1 MILLKGELFGGG
13 YSMIL
18 KGIEISS
25 MAENCYIVGCEETKE
40 VAVIDPGGNPRGI
53 LRLLQEDN
61 LKAIYII
68 NTHGH
73 IDHIGANRAI
83 KDATGAQI
91 LIHEADAKMLVNSVS
106 NFSFLM
112 GSKVTSP
119 PADQLLKDG
128 DIIKIG
134 NTVELEVIHTPGHSP
149 GGICLKTG
157 NIIFVGDTLF
167 QGSIGR
173 TDFPGGSYEQ
183 LINNIKQKLLC
194 YDDEVVAYPG
204 HGPSTTIGF
213 ERRNNPFL

>member
-1 MILLKGELFGGG
+1 
-13 YSMIL
+13 MIL
-18 KGIEISS
+18 KVLEISS
-25 MAENCYIVGCEETKE
+25 MAENCYIVGCEETRE

-53 LRLLQEDN
+53 MRLLQEDN
-61 LKAIYII
+61 LQAVYII

-83 KDATGAQI
+83 KDATGAKI
-91 LIHEADAKMLVNSVS
+91 LIHEADAKMLVNPVS

-119 PADQLLKDG
+119 AADQFVKEG

-157 NIIFVGDTLF
+157 NTIFVGDTLF

-173 TDFPGGSYEQ
+173 TDFPGGSYEE
-183 LINNIKQKLLC
+183 LISNIKNKLLC

-204 HGPSTTIGF
+204 HGPATTIGF
-213 ERRNNPFL
+213 EREHNPFL

>member
-1 MILLKGELFGGG
+1 
-13 YSMIL
+13 MIL
-18 KGIEISS
+18 KAIEISS
-25 MAENCYIVGCEETKE
+25 MAENCYIVGCEETRE

-53 LRLLQEDN
+53 LHLLQEDN

-73 IDHIGANRAI
+73 TDHIGANRAV

-91 LIHEADAKMLVNSVS
+91 LIHEADAKMLVNAVS

-119 PADQLLKDG
+119 AADQFVKEG

-173 TDFPGGSYEQ
+173 TDFPGGSYEE
-183 LINNIKQKLLC
+183 LIGNIKEKLLC

-213 ERRNNPFL
+213 ERENNPFLQG

>member
-1 MILLKGELFGGG
+1 
-13 YSMIL
+13 MIL
-18 KGIEISS
+18 KGLEISS
-25 MAENCYIVGCEETKE
+25 MGVNCYIVGCEETRE
-40 VAVIDPGGNPRGI
+40 VAVIDPGGSPKTVVNMLENDG
-53 LRLLQEDN
+53 

-73 IDHIGANRAI
+73 IDHIGGNRGV
-83 KDATGAQI
+83 KEATGAKI
-91 LIHEADAKMLVNSVS
+91 LIHQDDAKMLTSSVS

-157 NIIFVGDTLF
+157 DIIFVGDTLF

-173 TDFPGGSYEQ
+173 TDFPGGSHKQ
-183 LINNIKQKLLC
+183 LIQNIKDRLLC
-194 YDDEVVAYPG
+194 FDDEVVAYPG
-204 HGPSTTIGF
+204 HGPATTIGF
-213 ERRNNPFL
+213 ERAHNPFL

>member
-1 MILLKGELFGGG
+1 
-13 YSMIL
+13 MIL

-53 LRLLQEDN
+53 LRLLQEDD
-61 LKAIYII
+61 LKAVYII

-73 IDHIGANRAI
+73 IDHIGANRAV
-83 KDATGAQI
+83 KDATGARI
-91 LIHEADAKMLVNSVS
+91 LIHEADAKMLVNPVS

-112 GSKVTSP
+112 GSRVTSP
-119 PADQLLKDG
+119 AADQFVKAG

-167 QGSIGR
+167 RGSIGR
-173 TDFPGGSYEQ
+173 TDFPGGSYDE
-183 LINNIKQKLLC
+183 LIKNIKEKLLC

-213 ERRNNPFL
+213 ERENNPFL

>member
-1 MILLKGELFGGG
+1 
-13 YSMIL
+13 MIL
-18 KGIEISS
+18 KGLEISA
-25 MAENCYIVGCEETKE
+25 MGENCYIVGCEETKE
-40 VAVIDPGGNPRGI
+40 VAVIDPGGNARAI
-53 LRLLQEDN
+53 VNLLKQDD

-73 IDHIGANRAI
+73 IDHIGGNRGV
-83 KDATGAQI
+83 KEATGAKI
-91 LIHEADAKMLVNSVS
+91 LIHEKDAKMLVNAAS

-112 GSKVTSP
+112 GTKVTSP
-119 PADQLLKDG
+119 PAEQFIDQG

-173 TDFPGGSYEQ
+173 TDFPGGSHKQ
-183 LINNIKQKLLC
+183 LIQMINEKLLC
-194 YDDEVVAYPG
+194 YDDEVVCYPG
-204 HGPSTTIGF
+204 HGPATTIGF
-213 ERRNNPFL
+213 ERKNNPFL